1 MARTA
6 SRTANVYTRVDPE
19 TKEQAEAILTQLG
32 IPMSNAI
39 GMFLKQ
45 VVLQHGI
52 PFEMKIPVAKPA
64 AIGGMTKEQIDMELQ
79 KGMDDIAAGRV
90 ASADEIER
98 KLNEADRAAA
108 EDSVRLTE
116 EKVFD
121 AVRGRIHGRKA
132 L

>member
-6 SRTANVYTRVDPE
+6 SRTANVYKRVDPE
-19 TKEQAEAILTQLG
+19 TKEQAEAILNQLG

-45 VVLQHGI
+45 VVLHRGI
-52 PFEMKIPVAKPA
+52 PFDMRLPAAKPV

-90 ASADEIER
+90 VSADEV
-98 KLNEADRAAA
+98 DA
-108 EDSVRLTE
+108 EMRRLY
-116 EKVFD
+116 
-121 AVRGRIHGRKA
+121 GI
-132 L
+132 

>member
-19 TKEQAEAILTQLG
+19 TKAQAEAVLNQLG

-45 VVLQHGI
+45 VVLQQGI
-52 PFEMKIPVAKPA
+52 PFDMKLPTSKPV
-64 AIGGMTKEQIDMELQ
+64 AIGGMTKEEIDIELQ

-90 ASADEIER
+90 VSADEV
-98 KLNEADRAAA
+98 EAEMR
-108 EDSVRLTE
+108 RLY
-116 EKVFD
+116 
-121 AVRGRIHGRKA
+121 GI
-132 L
+132 

>member
-19 TKEQAEAILTQLG
+19 TKAQAEVVLNQLG

-52 PFEMKIPVAKPA
+52 PFDMKLPASKPVA
-64 AIGGMTKEQIDMELQ
+64 IGDMTKEQIDVELQ

-90 ASADEIER
+90 VSADEV
-98 KLNEADRAAA
+98 EAEMR
-108 EDSVRLTE
+108 RLY
-116 EKVFD
+116 
-121 AVRGRIHGRKA
+121 GI
-132 L
+132 